1 MAIGDA
7 EAALSNRWVAW
18 IPGLAALVC
27 LVVMLYLLIQIDV
40 TRKQLQDDG
49 VLEFNFVQQVDH
61 NLTGFAK
68 SLVDYQLS
76 DSAEREAMRDRYIQ
90 QYDILYG
97 SILHAGNSWLGH
109 LASLGSVQDFMQ
121 RTSDFL
127 LRNEAYMSPD
137 ITIDEDLLVRL
148 RGEAF
153 ELSQLIYGIG
163 LEMFE
168 RKSVVRDAIS
178 RRMDELYG
186 ALWFCSLCFV
196 LVSLTSVL
204 LFVATMRRTASLR
217 TAAQLTQ
224 TQLSTAL
231 DELTTGDIER
241 RAQNRFMAS
250 ASHDLRQPL
259 HALGLYL
266 NALRRHVST
275 DQGQL
280 ILSNINRSTEALN
293 QLLNSMLDLSKLDAG
308 VVDVNWTNVSLDAVF
323 DTLHQNFLPEANQKE
338 LALDIQYSGLY
349 VRSDKLLLERIL
361 GNLVANAL
369 NYTAKG
375 SISVR
380 ARSADG
386 NACISVSDTGP
397 GIPRSEQDAIFNEY
411 YQLQNPERDRSK
423 GLGLGLSI
431 VKRLTRLLGVEL
443 ELSSAEGIGTSF
455 TLTLPLTSASDENA
469 DEDTTAQALSEQSVC
484 RDTLH
489 GLSILVI
496 DDEQDVRD
504 GMKTLLIQH
513 GCDVC
518 IADSAEQA
526 CDNIIAADWVPD
538 LIIADY
544 RLRDE
549 KTGDMAIR
557 QVREEVNTDVPAMII
572 TGDTSPARLREA
584 TASGFPL
591 LHKPVIAEDLYK
603 AIIRLVGDST

>member
-1 MAIGDA
+1 M
-7 EAALSNRWVAW
+7 SNRWVAW

-27 LVVMLYLLIQIDV
+27 LVVMLYLLVQIDS

-61 NLTGFAK
+61 NLNGFAQ
-68 SLVDYQLS
+68 SLLDFQL
-76 DSAEREAMRDRYIQ
+76 AEADDRDALRDQYIQ
-90 QYDILYG
+90 HYDILYG
-97 SILHAGNSWLGH
+97 SILHSGKSWLGH
-109 LASLGSVQDFMQ
+109 LAALDSVQAFMQ
-121 RTSDFL
+121 QTSDFL
-127 LRNEAYMSPD
+127 LRNESYMTPD
-137 ITIDEDLLVRL
+137 QTLDKELTLQLKDESL
-148 RGEAF
+148 

-168 RKSVVRDAIS
+168 RKSIVRDTIS
-178 RRMDELYG
+178 RRMDDLYD

-204 LFVATMRRTASLR
+204 LFVATMRRAARLR
-217 TAAQLTQ
+217 AAALLTQ

-308 VVDVNWTNVSLDAVF
+308 VVDVTWSNLSLDAIF
-323 DTLHQNFLPEANQKE
+323 DNLHQNFLPEANQKE

-349 VRSDKLLLERIL
+349 VHSDQVLLERVL

-369 NYTAKG
+369 NYTTEG
-375 SISVR
+375 SVSVR
-380 ARSADG
+380 ATLNG
-386 NACISVSDTGP
+386 EQACISVSDTGP
-397 GIPRSEQDAIFNEY
+397 GIPASEQEAIFNEY

-431 VKRLTRLLGVEL
+431 VKRLTRLLDVDL
-443 ELSSAEGIGTSF
+443 ELSSAEGVGTSF
-455 TLTLPLTSASDENA
+455 RLTLPLVSSSDLDNA
-469 DEDTTAQALSEQSVC
+469 DSSAANSPSVC
-484 RDTLH
+484 RDTLN

-504 GMKTLLIQH
+504 GMQTLLVQH
-513 GCDVC
+513 GCDVS

-526 CDNIIAADWVPD
+526 CDNIIADDWVPD

-557 QVREEVNTDVPAMII
+557 QVREEVNMDVPAMII

-603 AIIRLVGDST
+603 AITRLVGDRT

>member
-76 DSAEREAMRDRYIQ
+76 DSAEREAMRDQYIQ

>member
-1 MAIGDA
+1 M
-7 EAALSNRWVAW
+7 SNRWVAW

-27 LVVMLYLLIQIDV
+27 LVVMLYLLVQIDS

-61 NLTGFAK
+61 NLNGFAQ
-68 SLVDYQLS
+68 SLLDFQLAEADDR
-76 DSAEREAMRDRYIQ
+76 DSLRDRYIQ
-90 QYDILYG
+90 HYDILYG
-97 SILHAGNSWLGH
+97 SILHSGKSWLGH
-109 LASLGSVQDFMQ
+109 LAALDSVQTFMQ
-121 RTSDFL
+121 QASDFL
-127 LRNEAYMSPD
+127 LRNEPYMTPD
-137 ITIDEDLLVRL
+137 QTLDKKLTLQLKDESL
-148 RGEAF
+148 
-153 ELSQLIYGIG
+153 ELSQMIYGIG

-168 RKSVVRDAIS
+168 RKSIVRDTIS
-178 RRMDELYG
+178 RRMDDLYD

-204 LFVATMRRTASLR
+204 LFVATMRRAARLR
-217 TAAQLTQ
+217 AAALLTQ

-266 NALRRHVST
+266 NALKRHVST

-308 VVDVNWTNVSLDAVF
+308 VVDVTWSNLSLDSIF
-323 DTLHQNFLPEANQKE
+323 DNLHQNFLPEANQKE

-349 VRSDKLLLERIL
+349 VHSDQVLLERVL

-369 NYTAKG
+369 NYTTEG
-375 SISVR
+375 SVSVR
-380 ARSADG
+380 ATLKG
-386 NACISVSDTGP
+386 EQACISVSDTGP
-397 GIPRSEQDAIFNEY
+397 GIPVSEQEAIFNEY

-431 VKRLTRLLGVEL
+431 VKRLTRLLDVDL
-443 ELSSAEGIGTSF
+443 ELSSAEGVGSSF
-455 TLTLPLTSASDENA
+455 RLTLPLVSSSDLDNA
-469 DEDTTAQALSEQSVC
+469 DSSATNSHSVC
-484 RDTLH
+484 RDTLY

-504 GMKTLLIQH
+504 GMQTLLVQH
-513 GCDVC
+513 GCDVS

-526 CDNIIAADWVPD
+526 CDNIITDDWVPD

-557 QVREEVNTDVPAMII
+557 QVREEVNMDVPAMII

-603 AIIRLVGDST
+603 AITRLVGDRT

>member
-1 MAIGDA
+1 M
-7 EAALSNRWVAW
+7 SRRWVAW
-18 IPGLAALVC
+18 IPGLAALIC
-27 LVVMLYLLIQIDV
+27 LVVMLYLLVQIDS

-61 NLTGFAK
+61 NLTGFAQ
-68 SLVDYQLS
+68 SLLDYLLATP
-76 DSAEREAMRDRYIQ
+76 AERDQQRDLYIQ
-90 QYDILYG
+90 NYDILYG
-97 SILHAGNSWLGH
+97 SILHSGNSWLGH
-109 LASLGSVQDFMQ
+109 LTELQKAQEFMQ
-121 RTSDFL
+121 RTREFL
-127 LRNEAYMSPD
+127 LRNEPYMSPD
-137 ITIDEDLLVRL
+137 HTFGRDQLMQLKRESI
-148 RGEAF
+148 

-168 RKSVVRDAIS
+168 RKSIVRDAIS
-178 RRMDELYG
+178 RRMDDLYR
-186 ALWFCSLCFV
+186 ALWFCSICFV

-204 LFVATMRRTASLR
+204 LFVATMRRAASLR
-217 TAAQLTQ
+217 SAAQLTQ

-308 VVDVNWTNVSLDAVF
+308 VVDVNWTNLSLDAVF
-323 DTLHQNFLPEANQKE
+323 DNLHQNFLPEANQKE

-349 VRSDKLLLERIL
+349 VHSDQVLLERIL

-369 NYTAKG
+369 NYTTAG
-375 SISVR
+375 SVSVR
-380 ARSADG
+380 ATSSDG
-386 NACISVSDTGP
+386 QARICVSDTGP
-397 GIPRSEQDAIFNEY
+397 GIPNSEQDAIFNEY

-431 VKRLTRLLGVEL
+431 VKRLTRLLDVEL
-443 ELSSAEGIGTSF
+443 SLSSAEGIGSSF
-455 TLTLPLTSASDENA
+455 SLTLPLANSADIDSAGNSLQGSTS
-469 DEDTTAQALSEQSVC
+469 LC

-504 GMKTLLIQH
+504 GMQTLLIQH
-513 GCDVC
+513 GCDVS

-526 CDNIIAADWVPD
+526 CENIISEDWVPD

-549 KTGDMAIR
+549 KTGEMAIR
-557 QVREEVNTDVPAMII
+557 QVREEVNMDVPAMII

-584 TASGFPL
+584 TASGFLL
-591 LHKPVIAEDLYK
+591 LHKPVIADDLYK
-603 AIIRLVGDST
+603 AITRLVGDRP

>member
-1 MAIGDA
+1 
-7 EAALSNRWVAW
+7 
-18 IPGLAALVC
+18 
-27 LVVMLYLLIQIDV
+27 
-40 TRKQLQDDG
+40 
-49 VLEFNFVQQVDH
+49 
-61 NLTGFAK
+61 
-68 SLVDYQLS
+68 
-76 DSAEREAMRDRYIQ
+76 
-90 QYDILYG
+90 
-97 SILHAGNSWLGH
+97 
-109 LASLGSVQDFMQ
+109 
-121 RTSDFL
+121 
-127 LRNEAYMSPD
+127 
-137 ITIDEDLLVRL
+137 
-148 RGEAF
+148 
-153 ELSQLIYGIG
+153 
-163 LEMFE
+163 
-168 RKSVVRDAIS
+168 
-178 RRMDELYG
+178 MDELYG

-308 VVDVNWTNVSLDAVF
+308 VVDVSWTNVSLDAVF

-361 GNLVANAL
+361 GNLVGNAL

-380 ARSADG
+380 ARSVDG

-455 TLTLPLTSASDENA
+455 TLTLPLTSASDEES
-469 DEDTTAQALSEQSVC
+469 DETDSRIPSAQSVC

-513 GCDVC
+513 GCDVS

-526 CDNIIAADWVPD
+526 CDNIIADDWVPD

-591 LHKPVIAEDLYK
+591 LHKPVMAEDLYK
-603 AIIRLVGDST
+603 AITRLVGDSK

>member
-1 MAIGDA
+1 M
-7 EAALSNRWVAW
+7 SNRWVAW

-27 LVVMLYLLIQIDV
+27 LVVMLYLLVQIDS

-61 NLTGFAK
+61 NLNGFAQ
-68 SLVDYQLS
+68 SLLDFQL
-76 DSAEREAMRDRYIQ
+76 AEADDRDALRDQYIQ
-90 QYDILYG
+90 HYDILYG
-97 SILHAGNSWLGH
+97 SILHSGKSWLGH
-109 LASLGSVQDFMQ
+109 LAALDSVQAFMQ
-121 RTSDFL
+121 QTSDFL
-127 LRNEAYMSPD
+127 LRNEPYMTPD
-137 ITIDEDLLVRL
+137 QTLDKELTLQLKDESL
-148 RGEAF
+148 

-168 RKSVVRDAIS
+168 RKSIVRDTIS
-178 RRMDELYG
+178 RRMDDLYD

-204 LFVATMRRTASLR
+204 LFVATMRRAARLR
-217 TAAQLTQ
+217 AAALLTQ

-308 VVDVNWTNVSLDAVF
+308 VVDVTWSNLSLDAIF
-323 DTLHQNFLPEANQKE
+323 DNLHQNFLPEANQKE

-349 VRSDKLLLERIL
+349 VHSDQVLLERVL

-369 NYTAKG
+369 NYTTEG
-375 SISVR
+375 SVSVR
-380 ARSADG
+380 ATLNG
-386 NACISVSDTGP
+386 EQACISVSDTGP
-397 GIPRSEQDAIFNEY
+397 GIPASEQEAIFNEY

-431 VKRLTRLLGVEL
+431 VKRLTRLLDVDL
-443 ELSSAEGIGTSF
+443 ELSSAEGVGTSF
-455 TLTLPLTSASDENA
+455 RLTLPLVSSSDLDNA
-469 DEDTTAQALSEQSVC
+469 DSSAANSPSVC
-484 RDTLH
+484 RDTLN

-504 GMKTLLIQH
+504 GMQTLLVQH
-513 GCDVC
+513 GCDVS

-526 CDNIIAADWVPD
+526 CDNIIADDWVPD

-557 QVREEVNTDVPAMII
+557 QVREEVNMDVPAMII

-603 AIIRLVGDST
+603 AITRLVGDRT

>member
-1 MAIGDA
+1 M
-7 EAALSNRWVAW
+7 SNRWVAW

-27 LVVMLYLLIQIDV
+27 LVVMLYLLVQIDS

-61 NLTGFAK
+61 NLNGFAQ
-68 SLVDYQLS
+68 SLLDFQL
-76 DSAEREAMRDRYIQ
+76 AEADERDALRDQYIQ
-90 QYDILYG
+90 HYDILYG
-97 SILHAGNSWLGH
+97 SILHSGKSWLGH
-109 LASLGSVQDFMQ
+109 LAALDSVQAFMQ
-121 RTSDFL
+121 QTSDFL
-127 LRNEAYMSPD
+127 LRNEPYMSPD
-137 ITIDEDLLVRL
+137 QTLDKELTLQLKDESL
-148 RGEAF
+148 

-168 RKSVVRDAIS
+168 RKSIVRDTIS
-178 RRMDELYG
+178 RRMDDLYD

-204 LFVATMRRTASLR
+204 LFVATMRRAARLR
-217 TAAQLTQ
+217 AAALLTQ

-308 VVDVNWTNVSLDAVF
+308 VVDVTWSNLSLDAIF
-323 DTLHQNFLPEANQKE
+323 DNLHQNFLPEANQKE

-349 VRSDKLLLERIL
+349 VHSDQVLLERVL

-369 NYTAKG
+369 NYTTEG
-375 SISVR
+375 SVSVR
-380 ARSADG
+380 ATLNG
-386 NACISVSDTGP
+386 EQACISVSDTGP
-397 GIPRSEQDAIFNEY
+397 GIPASEQEAIFNEY
-411 YQLQNPERDRSK
+411 YHLQNPERDRSK

-431 VKRLTRLLGVEL
+431 VKRLTRLLDVDL
-443 ELSSAEGIGTSF
+443 ELSSAEGVGTSF
-455 TLTLPLTSASDENA
+455 RLTLPLVSSSDLDNA
-469 DEDTTAQALSEQSVC
+469 DSSAANSPSVC
-484 RDTLH
+484 RDTLN

-504 GMKTLLIQH
+504 GMQTLLVQH
-513 GCDVC
+513 GCDVS

-526 CDNIIAADWVPD
+526 CDNIIADDWVPD

-557 QVREEVNTDVPAMII
+557 QVREEVNMDVPAMII

-591 LHKPVIAEDLYK
+591 LHKPVIAEALYT
-603 AIIRLVGDST
+603 AITRLVGDRT